1 MTVKTRIGWDRGS
14 INVVELAKILQDNGA
29 AALAGNFGAAKQHN
43 IRLPAIIQIQ
53 ADQPLHLGSAECLAE
68 CGLRFLAQD

>member
-1 MTVKTRIGWDRGS
+1 MFGV
-14 INVVELAKILQDNGA
+14 LAGFHPGIPPFQKFAAQRANGA

-53 ADQPLHLGSAECLAE
+53 ADQPLHLGSAKCLAE
-68 CGLRFLAQD
+68 CGLRFLA